1 MIKYLKRFWSECF
14 DGDAPTPYAELHL
27 YMTTLFLGLICSI
40 VAISI
45 VLLGSIFYNQIN
57 PYLLLLLLVSIGNII
72 FGTLGLKRLGR
83 SNSTFLHLFND
94 FFRKLVA

>member
-14 DGDAPTPYAELHL
+14 DGDAPTPYAELHI

-57 PYLLLLLLVSIGNII
+57 PYVLLLLLVGIGNTIY
-72 FGTLGLKRLGR
+72 GTVGLKGLRRRYSDSDLEP
-83 SNSTFLHLFND
+83 NKN
-94 FFRKLVA
+94 